1 MKWHFGIAGVGM
13 ENWKLVAYTTR
24 HTHGLSSCQDTVTCD
39 LGLCHC
45 QQIVPRWIQACQPE
59 QYAELV
65 KIRVLHG
72 CLLKRLKLI
81 DGTSILKY
89 ATILCSVRF
98 PSPMETHDC
107 IRWCVSNENTLS
119 LHSWFLSIVL
129 RWLAKCVTILFSHI
143 HTRMQRIRLH
153 TLAFNIL
160 QWLKVTFAFPI
171 WQSF

>member
-13 ENWKLVAYTTR
+13 ENWKLVATQLDIR
-24 HTHGLSSCQDTVTCD
+24 M
-39 LGLCHC
+39 
-45 QQIVPRWIQACQPE
+45 ACQVARTPWRATSAFVTASRSFQGE
-59 QYAELV
+59 SKSVNLNNTQSWWRFVSCMDAYWSLLMVQVSLNTQLYYARCVFQALW
-65 KIRVLHG
+65 R
-72 CLLKRLKLI
+72 
-81 DGTSILKY
+81 
-89 ATILCSVRF
+89 
-98 PSPMETHDC
+98 PMT
-107 IRWCVSNENTLS
+107 VSDDVYQNLS